1 MTLPFFFEALR
12 RRIALILIVI
22 MVMTAAG
29 LTAGAT
35 WPKTYTSSAQILLGL
50 EVDDDIDAQSGTLY
64 LKERVATYA
73 QTVKADEIV
82 EPVATAA
89 NISPDVLRR
98 HISVSIVPETVVL
111 EISVSADS
119 PEQAVQLTNAVSRR
133 FQSQVSA
140 LNVETGGP
148 KLVAAQFSSP
158 QPATEPDQ
166 LHGALLVGVSVL
178 VGLLLGILLSLTLA
192 AMEAIRQSSQ
202 REVSGAGSA
211 AVASDER
218 LADDGTTWWAD
229 AEDEAPQQ
237 RGDTTGTTPDSS
249 VETVTHPS
257 PLAEPAPPSTDA
269 DARQDQDQAAARA

>member
-12 RRIALILIVI
+12 RRIALILIV
-22 MVMTAAG
+22 VMIATAAG
-29 LTAGAT
+29 LMVGAT

-50 EVDDDIDAQSGTLY
+50 EVDDDIDAQSGNLY

-89 NISPDVLRR
+89 SISPDVLRR

-111 EISVSADS
+111 EISVSADT

-148 KLVAAQFSSP
+148 RLVAAQFSSP
-158 QPATEPDQ
+158 QPAVEPDQ
-166 LHGALLVGVSVL
+166 LHGALLVGVSIL
-178 VGLLLGILLSLTLA
+178 VGLILGILLALMLA
-192 AMEAIRQSSQ
+192 AMEALRRASQ
-202 REVSGAGSA
+202 VDAGDS
-211 AVASDER
+211 R
-218 LADDGTTWWAD
+218 PDGTVIDAPSRDDATWWAH
-229 AEDEAPQQ
+229 DESPAAQPTAV
-237 RGDTTGTTPDSS
+237 DTTPQDTADGSTVAREAGVDPTSPRDATRDSN
-249 VETVTHPS
+249 P
-257 PLAEPAPPSTDA
+257 
-269 DARQDQDQAAARA
+269 AAARS